1 MAEYQAALRI
11 DPAYEDAKANL
22 ARAQAQMRYAAGL
35 ELANSGKIQ
44 QAIAAFEDALRIRPD
59 LAEAHNNLG
68 VVLSQIPGRQADA
81 VAHFREAVRLR
92 PDYDDA
98 RYNLEVAL
106 KETGQANGGGGEARR
121 R

>member
-1 MAEYQAALRI
+1 
-11 DPAYEDAKANL
+11 
-22 ARAQAQMRYAAGL
+22 MRYAAGL
-35 ELANSGKIQ
+35 ELANAGKIQ

-68 VVLSQIPGRQADA
+68 VVLSQIPGRQSDA
-81 VAHFREAVRLR
+81 IAHFREAVRLR

-106 KETGQANGGGGEARR
+106 KETGQAKGGGGEARR